1 MGIWPN
7 PQLNHK
13 TKNFPVNFP
22 KNNCPE
28 IIYNIPILHLN
39 INPKKNSNIF
49 YNLILCHHTQ

>member
-13 TKNFPVNFP
+13 TKHFPVNFP

-39 INPKKNSNIF
+39 INPKENSKYF
-49 YNLILCHHTQ
+49 L